1 METTDETLDLEK
13 EILSFPLSDLTEGEI
28 SGLAFMREEEKLA
41 RDVYRVLYS
50 KWNLRVFNNIT
61 SSEQR
66 HMDAIKVLI
75 NKYSLLDP
83 VVSDETGSFE
93 NPELKELYEEL
104 ILKGEKSIEDALA
117 VGAAIEEIDILDL
130 VEQLSDVVKSED
142 IAFVYENLKKG
153 SENHLRAFTKN
164 LNRYGI
170 EYQPVYLE
178 KSYYDEIISSSNGRG
193 GY

>member
-1 METTDETLDLEK
+1 M
-13 EILSFPLSDLTEGEI
+13 
-28 SGLAFMREEEKLA
+28 
-41 RDVYRVLYS
+41 
-50 KWNLRVFNNIT
+50 
-61 SSEQR
+61 
-66 HMDAIKVLI
+66 
-75 NKYSLLDP
+75 
-83 VVSDETGSFE
+83 
-93 NPELKELYEEL
+93 KELYEEL

-178 KSYYDEIISSSNGRG
+178 NLIMTR
-193 GY
+193 